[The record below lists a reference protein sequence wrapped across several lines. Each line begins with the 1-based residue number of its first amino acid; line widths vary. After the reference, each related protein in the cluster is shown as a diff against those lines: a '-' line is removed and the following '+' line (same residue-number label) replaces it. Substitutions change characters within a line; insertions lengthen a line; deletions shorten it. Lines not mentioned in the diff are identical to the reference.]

1 MIMLMDISESSASG
15 LGSEIYIMEM
25 NEPELRYVKFVIMTH

>member
-1 MIMLMDISESSASG
+1 MLMDISEAVHQG
-15 LGSEIYIMEM
+15 LDLRYISWEM